1 MKDNYKLKDLK
12 RRPGKVK
19 VYPEAG
25 KTPISIRF
33 DTYDISALRDEADR
47 LGIPYQTLICSIVHR
62 YITGELVDKGVMTL
76 NRPS

>member
-12 RRPGKVK
+12 KRPGKVK
-19 VYPEAG
+19 VYAEAA

-76 NRPS
+76 NKPS